1 MLWAMDKI
9 KGLIS
14 LATNDPNSTTG
25 YGVQANHLVTSM
37 KKAGMQTAILSNYGT
52 EGKIDKWRTK
62 YGDVPLYPKGL
73 LPYSDDVM
81 ELWHNHHRAQF
92 PDLPHALMTLYD
104 VWVYNNMK
112 AQVPII
118 SWVPLDH
125 VTMPPLVKQFLDRDN
140 VTPVA
145 MSPHGQRQLKAAGFD
160 AAYVPHAVDTKTF
173 KRTSKFRGNPTRQFM
188 DIPEEHFLVGMV
200 LANKANKI
208 VHRKAYG
215 EQLLAFGIFHKEHP
229 DSHLYIHADPSTA
242 MGGFDLGNLIKACGI
257 PREAVTIANRN
268 ELQLG
273 YSDADM
279 AALYSTFDVLLMAT
293 YGEGFGVPVLEMQ
306 ACGGRVI
313 ASNWAATADLVS
325 EDCWLVEGQPFWDEP
340 QRAFYQIPFLGS
352 ITNALEEAYKADR
365 GPSAASRRFAL
376 QFDVET
382 VWEQYW
388 QPFFSDYFS

>member
-1 MLWAMDKI
+1 MDKI

-14 LATNDPNSTTG
+14 LATNDPNATTG
-25 YGVQANHLVTSM
+25 YAVQANHLVTSM

-145 MSPHGQRQLKAAGFD
+145 MSPHGQRQLKAAGLD
-160 AAYVPHAVDTKTF
+160 AHYVPHAVDTKTF

-208 VHRKAYG
+208 VHRKAYA

-229 DSHLYIHADPSTA
+229 DSHLYIHADPSAA

-257 PREAVTIANRN
+257 PRDAVTIANRN

-279 AALYSTFDVLLMAT
+279 AALYSTFDVLMMAT
-293 YGEGFGVPVLEMQ
+293 YGEGFGVPTIEAQ
-306 ACGGRVI
+306 ACGTRVI

-388 QPFFSDYFS
+388 QPFFADYFS

>member
-1 MLWAMDKI
+1 MLWGMEKI

-92 PDLPHALMTLYD
+92 PDLPHSLMTLYD

-112 AQVPII
+112 STVPMI

-208 VHRKAYG
+208 VHRKAYDT
-215 EQLLAFGIFHKEHP
+215 QLLAFGIFHKEHP

-257 PREAVTIANRN
+257 PRDAVTIANRN

-279 AALYSTFDVLLMAT
+279 AALYSTFDVLMMAT
-293 YGEGFGVPVLEMQ
+293 YGEGFGVPTIEAQ
-306 ACGGRVI
+306 ACGTRVI

-376 QFDVET
+376 QFDVER
-382 VWEQYW
+382 VWEDYW
-388 QPFFSDYFS
+388 QPFFTDYFS

>member
-1 MLWAMDKI
+1 MLWGMEKI

-14 LATNDPNSTTG
+14 LATNDPNATTG
-25 YGVQANHLVTSM
+25 YGVQASHLVDSM

-52 EGKIDKWRTK
+52 EGKIDKHRTK
-62 YGDVPLYPKGL
+62 HGDVPIYPKGL
-73 LPYSDDVM
+73 LPYSEDVM
-81 ELWHNHHRAQF
+81 ELWHNHHRAQH
-92 PDLPHALMTLYD
+92 PNLPHAIMTLYD

-112 AQVPII
+112 ANVPII

-125 VTMPPLVKQFLDRDN
+125 VTMPPMVKAFLEREN

-160 AAYVPHAVDTKTF
+160 AAYIPHSVDTNVF
-173 KRTSKFRGNPTRQFM
+173 KRTKNFRGKPTREVLEIGE
-188 DIPEEHFLVGMV
+188 DTFLVGMV

-208 VHRKAYG
+208 VHRKAYA

-229 DSHLYIHADPSTA
+229 DSHLYIHAEPSPI
-242 MGGFDLGNLIKACGI
+242 MGGFDLGQLIKACGI
-257 PREAVTIANRN
+257 PADAVTIANRH

-273 YSDADM
+273 YSDQDM
-279 AALYSTFDVLLMAT
+279 AALYSAFDVLLMAT
-293 YGEGFGVPVLEMQ
+293 YGEGFGVPTIEAQ
-306 ACGGRVI
+306 ACGTRVI

-352 ITNALEEAYKADR
+352 ITNALEQAYKADR
-365 GPSAASRRFAL
+365 GPSAASRKFAL
-376 QFDVET
+376 GFDVET
-382 VWEQYW
+382 VWERDW
-388 QPFFSDYFS
+388 VPFLTEYFK

>member
-25 YGVQANHLVTSM
+25 YAVQANHLVTSM

-92 PDLPHALMTLYD
+92 PELPHALMTLYD

-145 MSPHGQRQLKAAGFD
+145 MSPHGQRQLKAAGLD
-160 AAYVPHAVDTKTF
+160 AHYVPHAVDTKTF
-173 KRTSKFRGNPTRQFM
+173 KRTGKFRGNPTRQFM

-208 VHRKAYG
+208 VHRKAYA

-229 DSHLYIHADPSTA
+229 DSHLYIHADPSAA

-279 AALYSTFDVLLMAT
+279 AALYSTFDVLMMAT
-293 YGEGFGVPVLEMQ
+293 YGEGFGVPTIEAQ
-306 ACGGRVI
+306 ACGTRVI

-388 QPFFSDYFS
+388 QPFFADYFS